1 MSNIKDLLGDERVI
15 AECSGV
21 NYTVYVTESRIL
33 VGKRFG
39 FGENF
44 VNVANTNVSTLE
56 LITKS
61 VLPPLTFAILAAIGG
76 FLVWWFPGQQ
86 RTPLPS
92 YPYDLVLLAADGW
105 FVAALVVLWWRKRV
119 AVLRIGIVGSKE
131 PITIKM
137 VSTSKAERVFRA
149 LKG

>member
-1 MSNIKDLLGDERVI
+1 MSNIKNLLGDEHVL

-33 VGKRFG
+33 VGKRFAL
-39 FGENF
+39 GENY
-44 VNVANTNVSTLE
+44 VNVPNTNVSTLE

-61 VLPPLTFAILAAIGG
+61 LLPPLTLAILAAIGG

-86 RTPLPS
+86 RTTLPPF
-92 YPYDLVLLAADGW
+92 PYDVVVLSAVGL
-105 FVAALVVLWWRKRV
+105 FVAALVAVWWRKRV
-119 AVLRIGIVGSKE
+119 AVLRIGIVGSTE
-131 PITIKM
+131 PITVKM
-137 VSTSKAERVFRA
+137 VSTAKAEGVFRA

>member
-1 MSNIKDLLGDERVI
+1 MSNIKDLLGDEPVL

-39 FGENF
+39 LGENF
-44 VNVANTNVSTLE
+44 VNVPNTNVSTLE

-61 VLPPLTFAILAAIGG
+61 VLPPLTFAILGAIGG

-86 RTPLPS
+86 RASLPP
-92 YPYDLVLLAADGW
+92 YPYDLVVLAAVGW
-105 FVAALVVLWWRKRV
+105 FVAAMIALWWRKRV
-119 AVLRIGIVGSKE
+119 AVLRIGILGSKE
-131 PITIKM
+131 PITIRM
-137 VSTSKAERVFRA
+137 VSTSQAERVFKA